1 MVKYEYKNYRISSL
15 PLVHTDIL
23 LGRKE
28 AYDVVMTA
36 NNRESETVW
45 LNFCTGDQGE
55 LVQEW
60 RAMSQIGADNIC

>member
-28 AYDVVMTA
+28 ASDVVMTA

-45 LNFCTGDQGE
+45 LNFCTG
-55 LVQEW
+55 
-60 RAMSQIGADNIC
+60 N